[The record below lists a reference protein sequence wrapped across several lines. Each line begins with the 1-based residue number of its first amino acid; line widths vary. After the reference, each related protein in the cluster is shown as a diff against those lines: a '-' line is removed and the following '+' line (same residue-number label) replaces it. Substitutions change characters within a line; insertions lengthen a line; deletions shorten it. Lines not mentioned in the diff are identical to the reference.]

1 MRSKETSHVV
11 PFGTGPLGPLG
22 NDQDGMMRK
31 RGSVLTAPPFGYSP
45 ELPLRR
51 PGGPKARPALSA
63 ASRPAR
69 LPAGIASSLRRLK
82 GLHQRLS
89 ICRVTLAPGCDGRL
103 ATIDDLSLIAELAD
117 DGALIVIFIHP
128 PGVGDDAAFSGVLTR
143 LEQAL
148 RHSGVPLQAVRVAVV
163 HCDAAAIDEGDA
175 TRDLLVEAPSRALL
189 AATGLPQALQA

>member
-22 NDQDGMMRK
+22 NAPGDMLRE

-69 LPAGIASSLRRLK
+69 LPAVISSSLRRLK

-89 ICRVTLAPGCDGRL
+89 LCRVTLAPGCDSRL
-103 ATIDDLSLIAELAD
+103 TAIEDRSLIAELD
-117 DGALIVIFIHP
+117 DSGALVVIFIHP

-148 RHSGVPLQAVRVAVV
+148 RHSGVPLQAVRVAAI
-163 HCDAAAIDEGDA
+163 HCDAAALDEGDA
-175 TRDLLVEAPSRALL
+175 TRDLLVEAPSRPLL
-189 AATGLPQALQA
+189 AGAGLPRALPA